1 MNRTSEY
8 LHGGYVYGTPV
19 KYDFSANLN
28 PLGMPES
35 VRKAARDA
43 ADRSDRYPDPF
54 CGALTARL
62 SGQLKVSGDRIVI
75 GNGADDLIYR
85 IVYALKPKRAV
96 IVTPTF
102 TEYAAALENAG
113 CEITEHRLS
122 EENGFL
128 LDETVLDKLTDDVDM
143 LFLCSPNNPT
153 GRLIDKDLLDRIVKA
168 CERGIYLVL
177 DECFIE
183 LAENGASHSLNA
195 AELNSYTIILR
206 AFTKTYAMPGLRLGY
221 AVFGS
226 KDTAVSVRLAG
237 QHWSVS
243 VPAQAAG
250 IAALGEREYTE
261 NARKLIAQE
270 RAYLSAGFR
279 ALGFKVYPS
288 DANFILCSADDADK
302 ALRLENGLRAEGIAI
317 RNCWNFAG
325 LGERFFRIAVRPRIE
340 NEALI
345 CAAERCVE
353 SWQRS

>member
-8 LHGGYVYGTPV
+8 LHGGYVYGSPV

-54 CGALTARL
+54 CGELTARL
-62 SGQLKVSGDRIVI
+62 SGQLKVGGDRIVI

-102 TEYAAALENAG
+102 TEYVAALENID
-113 CEITEHRLS
+113 CEVIGHKLTEES
-122 EENGFL
+122 GFM

-206 AFTKTYAMPGLRLGY
+206 AFTKTYAIPGLRLGY

-353 SWQRS
+353 SWQR